1 MRADRNFVKA
11 LPWFGSVREKL
22 EDKQFWGYFLHYKNA
37 SGDTATTNLYAPC
50 KVDWSARV

>member
-1 MRADRNFVKA
+1 MKA

-22 EDKQFWGYFLHYKNA
+22 EDKQFWGYFLHYKNV

-50 KVDWSARV
+50 RVDWSARV